1 MLVTVSSDSSLR
13 IWNFETMKC
22 EVVHA
27 FKNDEPQSVAIH
39 SSGSWCGVVWC
50 GVIKCC
56 VVKSS
61 FMDLLI
67 LLLDISE
74 ISFSFILLS

>member
-22 EVVHA
+22 EVVHV

-39 SSGSWCGVVWC
+39 ISGSWCGVVC
-50 GVIKCC
+50 HLMLYPVTSYHVIY
-56 VVKSS
+56 
-61 FMDLLI
+61 D
-67 LLLDISE
+67 
-74 ISFSFILLS
+74 